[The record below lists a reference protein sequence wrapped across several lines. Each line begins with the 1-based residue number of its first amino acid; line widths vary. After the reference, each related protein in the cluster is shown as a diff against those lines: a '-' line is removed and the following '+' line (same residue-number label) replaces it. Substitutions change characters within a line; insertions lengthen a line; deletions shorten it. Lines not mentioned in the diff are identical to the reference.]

1 MAVVTVEPT
10 TGWRS
15 LRLREVIDSRELLYF
30 LAWRDVK
37 VRYRQTVLGVAW
49 VMLQPLLLMGV
60 LYVLF
65 ARVAGVGSEGLP
77 YWLFALVALVPWTM
91 FSQSVADAA
100 LSLVASSNLVSKV
113 YFPRLLVPIAS
124 VGSHVL
130 DLAIGLVMV
139 LILVA
144 SVGPGLNSRIVF
156 LPLFILLALA
166 ATLGFGVLLAAL
178 NVRYRDVRYVVP
190 FLIQLLLFIS
200 PVAYSS
206 AEIGGGARSLY
217 AINPMAGVIEGF
229 RWALLGVSRDP
240 TAVILL
246 SAASTTVLL
255 AGAIFY
261 FKQVERSFADVI

>member
-1 MAVVTVEPT
+1 MAIVTVEPT
-10 TGWRS
+10 SGWRS
-15 LRLREVIDSRELLYF
+15 LRLREIIDSRELLYF

-37 VRYRQTVLGVAW
+37 VRYRQTVLGIAW
-49 VMLQPLLLMGV
+49 VLLQPLLLMGA
-60 LYVLF
+60 LYILF

-91 FSQSVADAA
+91 FAQSVADAA

-124 VGSHVL
+124 VGSHLL

-144 SVGPGLNSRIVF
+144 AAGPGLSARIVI
-156 LPLFILLALA
+156 LPLLVFMVFA
-166 ATLGFGVLLAAL
+166 ATSGFGIVLAAL

-206 AEIGGGARSLY
+206 AEIGERARWIY
-217 AINPMAGVIEGF
+217 ALNPMAGVIEGF
-229 RWALLGVSRDP
+229 RWALLGVARDP
-240 TAVILL
+240 MAVVLV
-246 SAASTTVLL
+246 SGASTLVLL
-255 AGAIFY
+255 AGAIIY
-261 FKQVERSFADVI
+261 FKQVERTFADVI